1 MDNALNDGIK
11 GLNMNH
17 LVQMKDIM
25 RDYLRY
31 SDEIIQFE
39 LDDLE
44 DEFTDS
50 FEGIEFLE
58 DLVYKRDH
66 CIEFISSHLDQAM
79 FQDAELVT
87 IYNDCI
93 QSNSKVEEKLREMI
107 GVTRERIDHNFK
119 NMSNQGRD
127 KIALKNYFK
136 SQELDGI
143 NSFYLDK
150 RK

>member
-1 MDNALNDGIK
+1 MND
-11 GLNMNH
+11 
-17 LVQMKDIM
+17 LVQMKDMM

-31 SDEIIQFE
+31 SDEIIHFD
-39 LDDLE
+39 LDDVE
-44 DEFTDS
+44 EQFTDS

-66 CIEFISSHLDQAM
+66 CIAFISSHIEQAM
-79 FQDAELVT
+79 FHDEELMM
-87 IYNDCI
+87 IYHDCI
-93 QSNSKVEEKLREMI
+93 KRNAQVEEKIADMI
-107 GVTRERIDHNFK
+107 EVTRKMIDNNFK

-143 NSFYLDK
+143 SSFYLDK